1 MKNSIKIFV
10 IALTILAFSGA
21 SFAQEKKTTP
31 ATPSTPAGPGME
43 KKTEKSDKPKTSRIS
58 GEVTSVDAKTGML
71 TVKGKD
77 KDVNLTAESSSTKK
91 ALEKVKV
98 GDMVKVSYTEKNG
111 KMVASS
117 VAKDESKKAKTDD
130 KKSDTMKSEKK

>member
-1 MKNSIKIFV
+1 MKNSIKTLL

-21 SFAQEKKTTP
+21 SFAQEKGTTP
-31 ATPSTPAGPGME
+31 SSPGME
-43 KKTEKSDKPKTSRIS
+43 KKTEKSEKPKTSRIS

-117 VAKDESKKAKTDD
+117 VAKEESKKAKTDD

>member
-1 MKNSIKIFV
+1 
-10 IALTILAFSGA
+10 
-21 SFAQEKKTTP
+21 
-31 ATPSTPAGPGME
+31 ME
-43 KKTEKSDKPKTSRIS
+43 KKTEKPKTSRIS
-58 GEVTSVDAKTGML
+58 GEVTSVDAKAGML

-117 VAKDESKKAKTDD
+117 VAKEESKKAKTDD

>member
-21 SFAQEKKTTP
+21 SFAQEKGTTP
-31 ATPSTPAGPGME
+31 TTPSTPSSPGME
-43 KKTEKSDKPKTSRIS
+43 KKTEKPKTSRIS
-58 GEVTSVDAKTGML
+58 GEVTSVDAKAGML

-117 VAKDESKKAKTDD
+117 VAKEESKKAKTDD